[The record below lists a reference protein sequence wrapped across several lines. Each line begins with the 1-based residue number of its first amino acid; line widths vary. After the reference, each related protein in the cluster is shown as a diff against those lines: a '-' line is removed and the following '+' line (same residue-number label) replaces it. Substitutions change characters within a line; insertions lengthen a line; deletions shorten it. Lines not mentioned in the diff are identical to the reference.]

1 MPKLPV
7 ERTNDLPVALRGW
20 KGHTMLIDAVGLG
33 VVGVADKND
42 GRYAI
47 SAVRLEPDGTTAATD
62 GRVLLA
68 VEPCG
73 LKDEDFPETK
83 TSADVPGTGMVLP
96 CEIVKDVIRNLPK
109 TASRTALLAAKL
121 TAADKDYTELTTTN
135 LSRVK
140 SEGAHV
146 DPDGPGFPAWRDM
159 IPRVDA
165 EAAEYVT
172 INLGVP
178 VLKQLL
184 DTLTKIG
191 HEDLHAITLLVPK
204 APNKAV
210 VFYGRAASPT
220 DDVRSYAGV
229 FGHTEVK
236 APGRSEGSSDVP
248 QVRTP
253 WLEGILN
260 PQEDAKPGPKAR
272 RKVKGETA

>member
-1 MPKLPV
+1 M
-7 ERTNDLPVALRGW
+7 
-20 KGHTMLIDAVGLG
+20 
-33 VVGVADKND
+33 ADKDD

-47 SAVRLEPDGTTAATD
+47 SAVRLEPDGTTAATE
-62 GRVLLA
+62 GHVLLA

-83 TSADVPGTGMVLP
+83 TSADVPDTGMVIP

-109 TASRTALLAAKL
+109 TAPRSALLAAKL
-121 TAADKDYTELTTTN
+121 TAADKDYTELTTMN
-135 LSRVK
+135 HSRVK

-146 DPDGPGFPAWRDM
+146 DPDGPKFPAWRDM

-184 DTLTKIG
+184 DTLAKIG
-191 HEDLHAITLLVPK
+191 HADLHAITLLIPK
-204 APNKAV
+204 APEKSV

-220 DDVRSYAGV
+220 GEVRSYAGV
-229 FGHTEVK
+229 IAPTIVK
-236 APGRSEGSSDVP
+236 ASDDKTSTGVP

-253 WLEGILN
+253 WLDNILDPPAVN
-260 PQEDAKPGPKAR
+260 AKPGPKAR
-272 RKVKGETA
+272 RKAKEED